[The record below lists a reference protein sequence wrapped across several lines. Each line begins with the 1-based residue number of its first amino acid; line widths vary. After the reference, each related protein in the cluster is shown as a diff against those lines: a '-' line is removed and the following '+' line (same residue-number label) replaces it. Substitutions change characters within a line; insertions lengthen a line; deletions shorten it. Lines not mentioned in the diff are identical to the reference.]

1 MSGGKIIRGQAVFP
15 LLGWESDL
23 SLSAGA
29 LLQDEKSALT
39 WLCWGILHPRLLLQ
53 LSLSSSMDM
62 NQLKQLKSFLGYIL
76 GSNEEL
82 WSAQM
87 PEAGKIPVETATVR
101 VKTIITLT
109 AVPQ

>member
-1 MSGGKIIRGQAVFP
+1 
-15 LLGWESDL
+15 
-23 SLSAGA
+23 
-29 LLQDEKSALT
+29 
-39 WLCWGILHPRLLLQ
+39 
-53 LSLSSSMDM
+53 MDM

-101 VKTIITLT
+101 VKMIITLT